1 MCIDIFNLFNYII
14 DNINSIFN
22 SCIKKRSC
30 KIYNMDSNEN
40 EINEY
45 VNEVMLKIRKDDIN
59 FQELRQAF
67 YVPKSNTDVLSVIN
81 EVDEDNFYKD
91 N

>member
-1 MCIDIFNLFNYII
+1 MCIDIFNLFNNII
-14 DNINSIFN
+14 DNINNIFN

-30 KIYNMDSNEN
+30 KIYDMDNNEN

-45 VNEVMLKIRKDDIN
+45 VNEVMMKIRKDDIN

-67 YVPKSNTDVLSVIN
+67 YIPKSNTDVLSVIN
-81 EVDEDNFYKD
+81 EVEEDNFYKD